1 MGLDAMI
8 FECHG
13 RTVWF
18 KPGKGVRQGRML
30 SLCLFNLYA
39 EYIMKN
45 ARLDESQAGIKITW
59 RSIDNLIYADDAI
72 RN

>member
-1 MGLDAMI
+1 MGLDAVI

-13 RTVWF
+13 RTAWF
-18 KPGKGVRQGRML
+18 KLGKGVHQGCM
-30 SLCLFNLYA
+30 LYA
-39 EYIMKN
+39 EYIMQN
-45 ARLDESQAGIKITW
+45 AGLDESQAGIKITW